1 MRALS
6 KVAEWLLPE
15 PKTCSVIACENGI
28 VSDAG
33 PEALSL
39 ASNVGEPAAY
49 KLIRMWQARQLSIS
63 RLREALLRH
72 HHNAAAA
79 ELEPF
84 CHDASM
90 YLTTKESLDPSLEPV
105 PISSKRAVP
114 VYITGSRRECSTK
127 VYEVM
132 TRGETTSNM
141 QDEGSIH
148 SQQLSLGEDN
158 TFFSPTAT
166 TPPSDPP
173 SLVITT
179 AESSTLGQQ
188 QPRTLASFGRQ
199 STSNNSPSAFSASHK
214 TLVSGSHVSVRSIDS
229 TSSHRSVT
237 DEDRKLL
244 DALSSHVASETPTLR
259 HIEEGPVFPMV
270 PPASKDR
277 SKLTSPSTPLTDT
290 PLGTPGRTYSV
301 YFAGSSRECSTK
313 VYEVMMVPKEDNS
326 HSFYCEISDS
336 DREETST
343 IDSGVISSRSSE
355 LGSHESLNSI
365 DSTNSLVIS
374 VEKPSLLTTTCVND
388 DWNPL
393 PSFTHTP
400 ESLDNCGKFVLQN
413 INFRQLQ
420 EENITLCPLQ
430 EQLYLKPNTICVYS
444 IDLEELTLSPH
455 TSFTRLYEFLCFF
468 HLRHNPKGM
477 QVILVGAYDSSTE
490 YGSTLDDAG
499 LDWFCSRIPE
509 LLQDKHINELLFE
522 DRTKS
527 RIHLIPFDLAN
538 PKKGTASLQDVIKE
552 CIKKYHLRV
561 EATTD
566 DNQKIPQS
574 LKQWPLFLGK
584 VMELSSSQPLI
595 SKEDLKRLASSVLW
609 NDGGQLFDQ
618 CLECLYQSSLLQTNG
633 EYGTPKCMSCDCVF
647 IITLVLTHRSR
658 CRQWS
663 LDKSR
668 PHCEGDSTTW

>member
-1 MRALS
+1 M
-6 KVAEWLLPE
+6 W
-15 PKTCSVIACENGI
+15 
-28 VSDAG
+28 
-33 PEALSL
+33 
-39 ASNVGEPAAY
+39 SN
-49 KLIRMWQARQLSIS
+49 
-63 RLREALLRH
+63 
-72 HHNAAAA
+72 
-79 ELEPF
+79 
-84 CHDASM
+84 
-90 YLTTKESLDPSLEPV
+90 
-105 PISSKRAVP
+105 
-114 VYITGSRRECSTK
+114 
-127 VYEVM
+127 
-132 TRGETTSNM
+132 
-141 QDEGSIH
+141 
-148 SQQLSLGEDN
+148 
-158 TFFSPTAT
+158 
-166 TPPSDPP
+166 
-173 SLVITT
+173 
-179 AESSTLGQQ
+179 
-188 QPRTLASFGRQ
+188 
-199 STSNNSPSAFSASHK
+199 AFSIQVHPTSPYK
-214 TLVSGSHVSVRSIDS
+214 RITLIKSIDTSDS
-229 TSSHRSVT
+229 TASV
-237 DEDRKLL
+237 KLKKFMHIQSVNGLLL
-244 DALSSHVASETPTLR
+244 DGLSTDIASETIR
-259 HIEEGPVFPMV
+259 HIEQGPVFLMV
-270 PPASKDR
+270 RPASKDR
-277 SKLTSPSTPLTDT
+277 SKLTSPATPLTDT
-290 PLGTPGRTYSV
+290 PLSTPGRTYPV

-336 DREETST
+336 DFEETST
-343 IDSGVISSRSSE
+343 IDSGVISSKSSE
-355 LGSHESLNSI
+355 LGSLGSLSSI

-374 VEKPSLLTTTCVND
+374 VEKPILMTTMPGQQRPSTLASFGRQSTSSNTPCPTATTPSSDPPSLVITTAESSTLGQQRPRTLASFGRQSTSSNRPYPLSISHKMLVSGSHVSVRSIDSTSSHRSVTDEDRKSSVEKPSLLTTKCVND

-400 ESLDNCGKFVLQN
+400 ESLNNCGKFVLQN

-566 DNQKIPQS
+566 DNQKMPQS

-633 EYGTPKCMSCDCVF
+633 EYSTPKCMSCDCVF

>member
-1 MRALS
+1 MISETPDKSLVS
-6 KVAEWLLPE
+6 FVVYFCEEGPKPLAEN
-15 PKTCSVIACENGI
+15 VY
-28 VSDAG
+28 SDIIKSYK
-33 PEALSL
+33 PRQDQDTEAS
-39 ASNVGEPAAY
+39 
-49 KLIRMWQARQLSIS
+49 S
-63 RLREALLRH
+63 RLDDDDGFE
-72 HHNAAAA
+72 
-79 ELEPF
+79 
-84 CHDASM
+84 
-90 YLTTKESLDPSLEPV
+90 ESLDPSLEPV
-105 PISSKRAVP
+105 AISSKRAIP
-114 VYITGSRRECSTK
+114 VYFAGSRRECSTK

-141 QDEGSIH
+141 QDESSIH
-148 SQQLSLGEDN
+148 SRQLSMGEDS
-158 TFFSPTAT
+158 TFLRPTAT
-166 TPPSDPP
+166 TPSSDPP

-179 AESSTLGQQ
+179 AEFSVNSMSGQQ
-188 QPRTLASFGRQ
+188 LPRTLAEWQ
-199 STSNNSPSAFSASHK
+199 
-214 TLVSGSHVSVRSIDS
+214 
-229 TSSHRSVT
+229 
-237 DEDRKLL
+237 
-244 DALSSHVASETPTLR
+244 
-259 HIEEGPVFPMV
+259 
-270 PPASKDR
+270 
-277 SKLTSPSTPLTDT
+277 LT
-290 PLGTPGRTYSV
+290 RNV
-301 YFAGSSRECSTK
+301 YRVMTK
-313 VYEVMMVPKEDNS
+313 
-326 HSFYCEISDS
+326 
-336 DREETST
+336 EETTSIEDDSFCCKNGNYADISPLT
-343 IDSGVISSRSSE
+343 IDSGVISSISSE
-355 LGSHESLNSI
+355 VGSLESLISLSS
-365 DSTNSLVIS
+365 DSTNSLDFS
-374 VEKPSLLTTTCVND
+374 AEKPSLLTTKCVND

-468 HLRHNPKGM
+468 HLHHHPKGM
-477 QVILVGAYDSSTE
+477 KVILVGAYDSSTE
-490 YGSTLDDAG
+490 YGSTLDDAR
-499 LDWFCSRIPE
+499 LEWFCSRIPE
-509 LLQDKHINELLFE
+509 LLQDKHVNELLFE

-538 PKKGTASLQDVIKE
+538 PEKGIASLQDVIKE

-566 DNQKIPQS
+566 DNQKMPQS

-595 SKEDLKRLASSVLW
+595 SKDDLKRLASRVLW
-609 NDGGQLFDQ
+609 IEGGQLFDQ

-633 EYGTPKCMSCDCVF
+633 EYSTPKCMSCDCVF

-668 PHCEGDSTTW
+668 PHCEGDSATW